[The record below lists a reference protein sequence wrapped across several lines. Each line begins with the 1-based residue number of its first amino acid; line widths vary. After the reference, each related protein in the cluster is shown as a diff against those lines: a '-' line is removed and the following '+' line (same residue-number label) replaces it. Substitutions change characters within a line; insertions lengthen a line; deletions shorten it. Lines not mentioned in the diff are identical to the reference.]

1 MENYLFL
8 VSVLCL
14 VIANILTVYALGRIR
29 RDFVTTLSAI
39 TRDLATE
46 WNKVSATISILTQ
59 GIDPEEKPLTGDLSA
74 PKSEDPDESG
84 MSESKRALYRRA
96 GGNQQ

>member
-1 MENYLFL
+1 MENYFFL
-8 VSVLCL
+8 VTVLCL

-29 RDFVTTLSAI
+29 KEYVATLSAM
-39 TRDLATE
+39 TRNLATE
-46 WNKVSATISILTQ
+46 WNNVSRTISILTQ
-59 GIDPEEKPLTGDLSA
+59 GIDPDEKPLTDDLSA
-74 PKSEDPDESG
+74 SKSEDTDESG